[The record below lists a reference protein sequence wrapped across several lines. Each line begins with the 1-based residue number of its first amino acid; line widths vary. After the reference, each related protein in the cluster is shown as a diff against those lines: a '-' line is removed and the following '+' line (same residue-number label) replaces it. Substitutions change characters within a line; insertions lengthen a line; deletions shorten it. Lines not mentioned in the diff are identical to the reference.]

1 MGLNPYQKDLGIM
14 GFVTGFFAAQIAGI
28 SARPFN
34 YPFDT
39 VRRRLQM
46 ESEKPMEERIY
57 KGTVDCAKVIY
68 ASEGVGGFYKGL
80 VADIVRGGFAAMVPL
95 IYEKIKQAMKES
107 ENQAA
112 MKA

>member
-1 MGLNPYQKDLGIM
+1 M
-14 GFVTGFFAAQIAGI
+14 VTLHAQIAGI

-46 ESEKPMEERIY
+46 ESEKPMEQRIY
-57 KGTVDCAKVIY
+57 KGTLHCARHIV
-68 ASEGVGGFYKGL
+68 ANEGIPGLYKGL

-95 IYEKIKQAMKES
+95 IYQKIKDAMEL
-107 ENQAA
+107 
-112 MKA
+112 